1 MDIHENTNIN
11 IFTNRMENLESKITG
26 MQEENEQLKSEVK
39 ALHKSIEFQN
49 ETQKKMKK
57 KTYIKTRN
65 WLQEYRRSVKDRRQV
80 EDRHRRNN
88 LQFMGIKKKKKKK
101 KK

>member
-1 MDIHENTNIN
+1 
-11 IFTNRMENLESKITG
+11 MENLESKITG

-57 KTYIKTRN
+57 KT
-65 WLQEYRRSVKDRRQV
+65 
-80 EDRHRRNN
+80 
-88 LQFMGIKKKKKKK
+88 
-101 KK
+101 

>member
-1 MDIHENTNIN
+1 MG
-11 IFTNRMENLESKITG
+11 NLESKITG

-57 KTYIKTRN
+57 KT
-65 WLQEYRRSVKDRRQV
+65 
-80 EDRHRRNN
+80 
-88 LQFMGIKKKKKKK
+88 
-101 KK
+101 

>member
-11 IFTNRMENLESKITG
+11 IFTNRIENLESKITG

-57 KTYIKTRN
+57 KT
-65 WLQEYRRSVKDRRQV
+65 
-80 EDRHRRNN
+80 
-88 LQFMGIKKKKKKK
+88 
-101 KK
+101 

>member
-11 IFTNRMENLESKITG
+11 IFTNRIENLESKITG

-39 ALHKSIEFQN
+39 ALHESIEFQN

-57 KTYIKTRN
+57 KT
-65 WLQEYRRSVKDRRQV
+65 
-80 EDRHRRNN
+80 
-88 LQFMGIKKKKKKK
+88 
-101 KK
+101 